1 MLSTTFKLSTVLD
14 CKVSLVLMLSTT
26 LRLSAAFSFS
36 VGRSDTFSVLS
47 LKFSTSVIC
56 RPAVFIALTPPS
68 STSEVLDC
76 KFSFVF
82 MLSTTLR
89 LSTAFS
95 FSVGRS
101 DTFSVPLFKLSTSV
115 ICKPALVFD
124 LTPPSNSSTSLKL
137 FATTCRLFS
146 GLIFSSAGGISEGI
160 IFTSF
165 STTGFV
171 ESFSFPCNP

>member
-1 MLSTTFKLSTVLD
+1 
-14 CKVSLVLMLSTT
+14 MLSTT

-47 LKFSTSVIC
+47 LKLSTSVIC

-68 STSEVLDC
+68 SNSAVLDC
-76 KFSFVF
+76 KVSLVF

-89 LSTAFS
+89 LSAAFS

-101 DTFSVPLFKLSTSV
+101 DTFSALLFKLSTSV
-115 ICKPALVFD
+115 ICKPAVVFD
-124 LTPPSNSSTSLKL
+124 LTPSSNSSTSLKL
-137 FATTCRLFS
+137 FATTCGLFS
-146 GLIFSSAGGISEGI
+146 RLIFSSADAISTGI

-165 STTGFV
+165 SATGFV